1 MMKESSMMDNQLP
14 IYTVRAKNTA
24 IDSDNKIHDDAVA
37 ARFGFRGGLVPGVII
52 YAYMTVPLVERF
64 AEEWLERGSMQ
75 VKFHQP
81 FYEGE
86 TVVVRTE
93 VDDDSEPTKI
103 IIRAEREDGTVCAT
117 GLATVNDESKWLGD
131 AAIED
136 FPEHA
141 LPDFSRRPEA
151 VRENFVAG
159 VPLGSFTEKLD
170 LKAAEAN
177 YLQGINER
185 LAIYYGAN
193 AVAHPGYL
201 LGLANEI
208 LVRNFKLNPW
218 IHVGSDL
225 INHSAARDGEE
236 LSIRGRIREVFER
249 KGHELISMDLLLVA
263 DGKRI
268 VQQVRHTAIY
278 KLRGNTNDE

>member
-1 MMKESSMMDNQLP
+1 MTEKNANLKVLP
-14 IYTVRAKNTA
+14 SYRVRAKNTA
-24 IDSDNKIHDDAVA
+24 VDSDNKIHDDAVA
-37 ARFGFRGGLVPGVII
+37 AKFGFRGGLVPGVIV
-52 YAYMTVPLVERF
+52 YAYMTAPLVERF
-64 AEEWLERGSMQ
+64 GEAWLERGSMQ

-86 TVVVRTE
+86 TVVVGSE
-93 VDDDSEPTKI
+93 IDDDSEPTKI

-117 GLATVNDESKWLGD
+117 GLATVNDSSRWLGE
-131 AAIED
+131 AAIAD

-141 LPDFSRRPEA
+141 LVEFATRPEA

-159 VPLGSFTEKLD
+159 AWLGSFAETLD
-170 LKAAEAN
+170 LKDAELD
-177 YLQGINER
+177 YLQSIDER
-185 LAIYYGAN
+185 LPIYYGAS

-201 LGLANEI
+201 LGRANEI

-225 INHSAARDGEE
+225 INYSTARDGEK
-236 LSIRGRIREVFER
+236 LTVRGRIREVFER
-249 KGHELISMDLLLVA
+249 KGHEMVSMDLLLVA

-278 KLRGNTNDE
+278 RIRI